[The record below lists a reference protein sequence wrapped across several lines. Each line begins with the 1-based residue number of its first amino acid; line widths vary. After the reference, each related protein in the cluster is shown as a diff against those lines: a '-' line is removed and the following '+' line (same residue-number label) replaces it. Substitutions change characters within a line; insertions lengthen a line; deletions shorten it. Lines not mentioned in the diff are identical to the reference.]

1 MSATSKSNCVSA
13 THTHS
18 SVAGVPY
25 FGMPGFY
32 SIKQIQALLGGKSRS
47 TVYRWVKLKTFPEP
61 KLIQGSAL
69 WPVEEFMEWRAK
81 VIGNS

>member
-1 MSATSKSNCVSA
+1 MSDVSKLYCGN
-13 THTHS
+13 S
-18 SVAGVPY
+18 SLNISKESGVPY

-47 TVYRWVKLKTFPEP
+47 TIYRWIKLKTFPEP

-69 WPVEEFMEWRAK
+69 WPVEEFMEWRAN
-81 VIGNS
+81 ILNN